1 LICLPVFFFYLA
13 QKTRDWAALANFSS
27 HFAGE
32 CVELDFHG
40 LYALSRVG
48 NFEEFRRVL
57 SVSSLPRAMILDLA
71 TTIEWEEFCH
81 PDSATFARNLRESID
96 MVCSTPQMLSPR
108 RSESGMISDD
118 EERGHISQLRA
129 LSFSDDGGGC
139 DASQEKEQ
147 SQPDDSSN
155 KSDTASEADQHPAKK
170 RPRMCFSSTSSSAS
184 SSDMPSLPPPRP
196 PPRSSAGPSGFF
208 KNRLSLRRRQQ

>member
-1 LICLPVFFFYLA
+1 M
-13 QKTRDWAALANFSS
+13 
-27 HFAGE
+27 
-32 CVELDFHG
+32 
-40 LYALSRVG
+40 
-48 NFEEFRRVL
+48 L

-96 MVCSTPQMLSPR
+96 MVCGTPQMLSPR